1 MFKDYVNAYVD
12 AKNNVEAI
20 KADGERQRQE
30 IQIQATERQKAII
43 AHCQEEMRND
53 EIQHAKRMLKIK
65 DIGNLLF
72 NNGSITAD
80 TLDQLAK
87 LCKQL

>member
-1 MFKDYVNAYVD
+1 MIKEYINAVNTV
-12 AKNNVEAI
+12 KAI

-30 IQIQATERQKAII
+30 IQFQATERQKAII
-43 AHCQEEMRND
+43 AHLHEERRKD

-65 DIGNLLF
+65 EIQELLSS
-72 NNGSITAD
+72 GPVTAD

-87 LCKQL
+87 LCKQM

>member
-1 MFKDYVNAYVD
+1 MFKEYINAASTV
-12 AKNNVEAI
+12 KVI

-43 AHCQEEMRND
+43 AHLHEEMRKD

-65 DIGNLLF
+65 GIQELLSS
-72 NNGSITAD
+72 GPITAD
-80 TLDQLAK
+80 TVNQLAK
-87 LCKQL
+87 LCKQM